1 LRGADKSQLA
11 RRRALEE
18 PRCREILDIRHGDI
32 LDVVPRDVAAAAR
45 TLLDEPVELARDAGK
60 VWYVNG
66 QHRTEAMLR
75 QGVEEAVM
83 LDTRLIDEPPLP
95 GEIGRICVWVSTTCR
110 LSREGPG
117 KPPRNQ
123 V

>member
-1 LRGADKSQLA
+1 MVLCLA
-11 RRRALEE
+11 FMLTLGVPSATA
-18 PRCREILDIRHGDI
+18 
-32 LDVVPRDVAAAAR
+32 DVVPRDVAAAAR

-83 LDTRLIDEPPLP
+83 VDTRLIDERPLP
-95 GEIGRICVWVSTTCR
+95 GEIGRICVW
-110 LSREGPG
+110 
-117 KPPRNQ
+117 
-123 V
+123 